1 MKNLYVTLLLLLANF
16 SLTAQNVSI
25 PDSNFKNKLIALGV
39 DSNNDG
45 IIQLSEALAI
55 EELDISNASIN
66 SLAGIESFT
75 NLRRLNCN
83 NNLISNLS
91 LNELELYE
99 LRCSNNQLT
108 ELDDISSQITEL
120 DVSYN
125 NLNVLKLPESVNYN
139 YLDIS
144 GNNYTSVEFNDLKLQ
159 FFSCNDTKLTTLDFS
174 NVRQLSETIS
184 IKNNPNLEAINFR
197 NGKFDLCY
205 VMLGG
210 CHFYLMLNDNP
221 KLEFIC
227 TDEFEYKGPTIVTET
242 EYFQSY
248 YNLPNV
254 KYNSYC
260 SSNTDRSLSVSNTN
274 VTEQQNFTFY
284 PNPVQDILTIEIES
298 LTAIS
303 SINVFNTIGQL
314 VKKISKPTL
323 SKQIQVSLSDLKT
336 GSYLVEV
343 VSNKGKTN
351 KKLIKL

>member
-1 MKNLYVTLLLLLANF
+1 MKNLYVTLLLLLAIF

-25 PDSNFKNKLIALGV
+25 PDSNFKNKLIALGI
-39 DSNNDG
+39 DLNNDG
-45 IIQLSEALAI
+45 IIQQSEALTI
-55 EELDISNASIN
+55 EELDVSNASIN
-66 SLAGIESFT
+66 SLTGIESFT
-75 NLRRLNCN
+75 NLKRLNCN
-83 NNLISNLS
+83 NNLITSLS
-91 LNELELYE
+91 LNALDLYE
-99 LRCSNNQLT
+99 LRCSNNKLT
-108 ELDDISSQITEL
+108 ELNDISYQTTEL

-144 GNNYTSVEFNDLKLQ
+144 GNNYTSIEFNDLKLQ
-159 FFSCNDTKLTTLDFS
+159 FFTCNESKLTTLDFS

-184 IKNNPNLEAINFR
+184 IKNNPNLEAINFK

-210 CHFYLMLNDNP
+210 CHFYLMLSDNP

-260 SSNTDRSLSVSNTN
+260 TSNSDRALSVSNTK
-274 VTEQQNFTFY
+274 VTAKQNFTFY
-284 PNPVQDILTIEIES
+284 PNPVQDNLTIEMEN
-298 LTAIS
+298 LNAVS
-303 SINVFNTIGQL
+303 SINVYNTIGQL
-314 VKKISKPTL
+314 VKKISKPSL
-323 SKQIQVSLSDLKT
+323 SKQIEVSLSDLKT

-343 VSNKGKTN
+343 VSNQGKTT

>member
-1 MKNLYVTLLLLLANF
+1 MKNLYVTVIILLANF
-16 SLTAQNVSI
+16 SLSAQNVSI
-25 PDSNFKNKLIALGV
+25 PDTNFKNKLIDLGV
-39 DSNNDG
+39 DLNNDG
-45 IIQLSEALAI
+45 IIQQNEALEI
-55 EELDISNASIN
+55 EELDVSNSSIN
-66 SLAGIESFT
+66 SLVGIESFT
-75 NLRRLNCN
+75 NLKRLNCN
-83 NNLISNLS
+83 NNSITSLS
-91 LNELELYE
+91 LNALELYE
-99 LRCSNNQLT
+99 LRCSNNKLT
-108 ELDDISSQITEL
+108 ELNDISSQTTEL

-159 FFSCNDTKLTTLDFS
+159 FFSCNDSKLTTLDFS

-210 CHFYLMLNDNP
+210 CHFYLKLNDNP

-254 KYNSYC
+254 KFNSYC
-260 SSNTDRSLSVSNTN
+260 TSNTDRALSVSDSN
-274 VTEQQNFTFY
+274 VTAKQNFTFIQIRY
-284 PNPVQDILTIEIES
+284 KTI
-298 LTAIS
+298 
-303 SINVFNTIGQL
+303 
-314 VKKISKPTL
+314 
-323 SKQIQVSLSDLKT
+323 
-336 GSYLVEV
+336 
-343 VSNKGKTN
+343 
-351 KKLIKL
+351 

>member
-1 MKNLYVTLLLLLANF
+1 MKNLYVIVLLLLANF
-16 SLTAQNVSI
+16 WLTAQNVLI

-45 IIQLSEALAI
+45 LIQTSEALSV
-55 EELDISNASIN
+55 EELDISNASII
-66 SLAGIESFT
+66 SLNGIESFT
-75 NLRRLNCN
+75 NLKRLNCN
-83 NNLISNLS
+83 NNLITTLS
-91 LNELELYE
+91 LNAFELYE
-99 LRCSNNQLT
+99 LRCNNNKLT
-108 ELDDISSQITEL
+108 ELNNISSQTTQL

-144 GNNYTSVEFNDLKLQ
+144 GNNYTNVEFNDLKLQ
-159 FFSCNDTKLTTLDFS
+159 FFSCNDSKLTTLDFS

-184 IKNNPNLEAINFR
+184 IKNNTNLEAINFR

-254 KYNSYC
+254 KFNSYC
-260 SSNTDRSLSVSNTN
+260 TSNTDRALSVSDSNLT
-274 VTEQQNFTFY
+274 VKQNFKFY
-284 PNPVQDILTIEIES
+284 PNPIQDNLTIEMENLIMV
-298 LTAIS
+298 S
-303 SINVFNTIGQL
+303 SINVYNTLSQL

-323 SKQIQVSLSDLKT
+323 SKQIEVSLSDLKT
-336 GSYLVEV
+336 GSYLIEV
-343 VSNKGKTN
+343 VSNEGKRV
-351 KKLIKL
+351 KKIIKL